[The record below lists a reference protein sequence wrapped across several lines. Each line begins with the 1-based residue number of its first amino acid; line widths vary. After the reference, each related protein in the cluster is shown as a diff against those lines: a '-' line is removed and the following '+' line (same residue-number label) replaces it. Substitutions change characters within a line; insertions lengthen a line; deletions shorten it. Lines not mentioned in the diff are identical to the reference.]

1 MDGAPLRLSA
11 YFAAYFLYVGAFV
24 PYFALYL
31 AGRGLGA
38 TEIALV
44 MAMPQLARIAAPS
57 FWGWLADRSGAG
69 RAIVRVSAVALLA
82 GYALLGVAQG
92 TVQFALVMLLASLV
106 SAGALPI
113 VESMTMAALA
123 GRHERY
129 GPVRLWGSVGFI
141 VGVLGTGAWLDAN
154 PPQSL
159 LAVLLVLVA
168 GALASSFLL
177 PEVRTGSGPG
187 KAERRLSE
195 VLRRADVLA
204 LLGASAC
211 MAAAHG
217 ALYGFFSLHAQA
229 TGYSK
234 SAIGAL
240 WTLGVVAEIGVFL
253 AWPRIA
259 RRWSLRALLVASF
272 LCAAVRFLALGWA
285 THVLALLVAAQ
296 VLHAATFGVHH
307 AAAVAAVHR
316 LFPERLR
323 TSGQALYSSLSY
335 GAGGGVGMLA
345 AGWTWDAFGAAA
357 SFTLSAAFALA
368 GAALV
373 TWRVRV

>member
-1 MDGAPLRLSA
+1 MS
-11 YFAAYFLYVGAFV
+11 
-24 PYFALYL
+24 L
-31 AGRGLGA
+31 A
-38 TEIALV
+38 
-44 MAMPQLARIAAPS
+44 
-57 FWGWLADRSGAG
+57 
-69 RAIVRVSAVALLA
+69 
-82 GYALLGVAQG
+82 
-92 TVQFALVMLLASLV
+92 

-141 VGVLGTGAWLDAN
+141 AGVLGTGLWLDAHA
-154 PPQSL
+154 PESL
-159 LAVLLVLVA
+159 LRALLVLLA
-168 GALASSFLL
+168 GALAASFLL
-177 PEVRTGSGPG
+177 PAPRPAGAPG
-187 KAERRLSE
+187 KADVRVGE
-195 VLRRADVLA
+195 VLRRADVAA
-204 LLGASAC
+204 LLAASAC

-253 AWPRIA
+253 AWPRLA
-259 RRWSLRALLVASF
+259 RRWSLRTLLVASF
-272 LCAAVRFLALGWA
+272 LCAAVRFAAIAWG
-285 THVLALLVAAQ
+285 THLLALLVAAQ
-296 VLHAATFGVHH
+296 LLHAATFGVHH

-323 TSGQALYSSLSY
+323 ASGQSLFSSLSY
-335 GAGGGVGMLA
+335 GVGGGAGMLA
-345 AGWTWDAFGAAA
+345 AGWTWEAFGAAA
-357 SFTLSAAFALA
+357 SFALSAGFALA

>member
-1 MDGAPLRLSA
+1 
-11 YFAAYFLYVGAFV
+11 VGAFV

-31 AGRGLGA
+31 SARGFGA
-38 TEIALV
+38 ADIALV

-57 FWGWLADRSGAG
+57 FWGWLADRRGAG
-69 RAIVRVSAVALLA
+69 RAIVRISTLALLA
-82 GYALLGVAQG
+82 GYALLGVAESTAQL
-92 TVQFALVMLLASLV
+92 AAVMLLASLV

-113 VESMTMAALA
+113 VESMTMAVLA

-141 VGVLGTGAWLDAN
+141 VGVLGTGAWLDAHS
-154 PPQSL
+154 PQSL
-159 LAVLLVLVA
+159 LGVLLVLVA
-168 GALASSFLL
+168 GALATSFLL
-177 PEVRTGSGPG
+177 PDVRTGAAGAG
-187 KAERRLSE
+187 KAEMRLGE
-195 VLRRADVLA
+195 VLRRADVMA

-229 TGYSK
+229 AGYSK

-240 WTLGVVAEIGVFL
+240 WTLGVVAEIGVFV
-253 AWPRIA
+253 AWPRLA

-272 LCAAVRFLALGWA
+272 LCAGVRFLAIGWG
-285 THVLALLVAAQ
+285 THLLALLVAAQ

-335 GAGGGVGMLA
+335 GAGGGAGMLV
-345 AGWTWDAFGAAA
+345 AGWTWESLGAAA

>member
-1 MDGAPLRLSA
+1 MPGAPQRLSA

-31 AGRGLGA
+31 AARGFGA
-38 TEIALV
+38 ADIALV

-69 RAIVRVSAVALLA
+69 RTIVRLSAVALLA
-82 GYALLGVAQG
+82 GYALLAAAEGVWQLA
-92 TVQFALVMLLASLV
+92 AVMLLMSLA

-141 VGVLGTGAWLDAN
+141 AGVLGTGAWLDAHL
-154 PPQSL
+154 PQSL
-159 LAVLLVLVA
+159 IGVLLVLVA
-168 GALASSFLL
+168 GALATSFLL
-177 PEVRTGSGPG
+177 PDVRTGSGAG
-187 KAERRLSE
+187 KAEMRLGE
-195 VLRRADVLA
+195 VLRRADVMA

-229 TGYSK
+229 SGYSK

-253 AWPRIA
+253 AWPQIA

-272 LCAAVRFLALGWA
+272 LCAAVRFLAIGWG
-285 THVLALLVAAQ
+285 THLIALLVAAQ

-345 AGWTWDAFGAAA
+345 AGWTWESLGAAA
-357 SFTLSAAFALA
+357 SFTLSAAFAVA